1 MKSKDYLDA
10 IAEKRDKT
18 KLKTKLEIYGPDEM
32 SNDELK
38 KLANWGMYRYDQK
51 LKRNNDGGYVVAA
64 PVPVVEDIVA
74 GDMGS
79 LSSRFAQRAQRPPSA
94 NMRGGGSPTRT
105 AESPTHRTGTKS
117 YLS

>member
-38 KLANWGMYRYDQK
+38 KLANWGMYRYD
-51 LKRNNDGGYVVAA
+51 
-64 PVPVVEDIVA
+64 
-74 GDMGS
+74 
-79 LSSRFAQRAQRPPSA
+79 
-94 NMRGGGSPTRT
+94 
-105 AESPTHRTGTKS
+105 
-117 YLS
+117 